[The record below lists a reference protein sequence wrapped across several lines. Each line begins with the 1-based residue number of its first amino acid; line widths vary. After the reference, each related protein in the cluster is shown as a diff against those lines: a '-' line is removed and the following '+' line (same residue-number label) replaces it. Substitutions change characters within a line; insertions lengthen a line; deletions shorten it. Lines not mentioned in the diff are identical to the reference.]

1 MRNKRLI
8 RPMALD
14 HPPKDDRTEQGAISA
29 GVSWTRTRPYRWTL
43 VATALALTL
52 AACGGDDATDDDLL
66 AAILDGGVLTVST
79 DPAYPP
85 QSFLND
91 STGEYEGFDIDVAT
105 EIAER
110 MGVDVAW
117 EAPAW
122 ETITAGSWNER
133 WDLSV
138 GSMTVTPER
147 AEVLHFSSP
156 YYFTPAVIAVAAD
169 NTSINDLTTDLDG
182 ATIGVCGSCT
192 YDFYL
197 QGNLDIPGES
207 IDFVIDDPE
216 IVTTDTDTTAI
227 EQLVQGR
234 LDAVMSS
241 VTTIEE
247 AIAAGL
253 PIKIVGDPLFY
264 EPLAAAIDAGS
275 RLDPDSFAERVS
287 EIIDEMH
294 SDGTLTQLSE
304 KWFDVDL
311 TTRAS

>member
-1 MRNKRLI
+1 MRTKHSRWV
-8 RPMALD
+8 
-14 HPPKDDRTEQGAISA
+14 AI
-29 GVSWTRTRPYRWTL
+29 
-43 VATALALTL
+43 ATVLTLTL
-52 AACGGDDATDDDLL
+52 AACGGDDAADDDLL
-66 AAILDGGVLTVST
+66 AAILANGVLTVST

-105 EIAER
+105 EIAQR
-110 MGVDVAW
+110 MGVEVAW

-122 ETITAGSWNER
+122 ETITAGNWNER

-169 NTSINDLTTDLDG
+169 DTTVTDLTTDLDG
-182 ATIGVCGSCT
+182 RTIGVCGACT

-197 QGNLDIPGES
+197 QGNLNIPGES
-207 IDFVIDDPE
+207 FDFVIDDPE

-234 LDAVMSS
+234 VDAVMSS
-241 VTTIEE
+241 VTTLEE
-247 AIAAGL
+247 AISAGL

-264 EPLAAAIDAGS
+264 EPLAAAIDGGS
-275 RLDPDSFAERVS
+275 RLDPDAFVDRVS

-294 SDGTLTQLSE
+294 ADGTLTELSE
-304 KWFDVDL
+304 KWFGIDL
-311 TTRAS
+311 TQRAS